1 MGGSWWLKIE
11 GGRGGESGMTDELA
25 HAPDPCWGYCIRRRK
40 RVKPQHML
48 DFYVRIVLPESE
60 QIIAVLY

>member
-1 MGGSWWLKIE
+1 
-11 GGRGGESGMTDELA
+11 MTDELA